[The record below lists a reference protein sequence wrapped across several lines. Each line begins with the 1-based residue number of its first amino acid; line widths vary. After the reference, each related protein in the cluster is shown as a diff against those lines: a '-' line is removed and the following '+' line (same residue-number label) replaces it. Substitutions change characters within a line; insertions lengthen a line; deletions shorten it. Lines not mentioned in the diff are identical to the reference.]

1 MFLRVMWRSLPKGT
15 KNYRCHRCNRMYVFA
30 NRPGGVAM
38 PDKVGQQIGNY
49 RLIQL
54 LGSGGFAD
62 VYLGQHVHLASKQA
76 AVKVL
81 HLFDVD
87 VQKFKEEA
95 ETTEKLVHPHIV
107 RILDFGIDRDNAPY
121 LIMEYASHG
130 TLRTRHPSAAFVKYG
145 NKRVGDTGDD

>member
-1 MFLRVMWRSLPKGT
+1 
-15 KNYRCHRCNRMYVFA
+15 
-30 NRPGGVAM
+30 M

-62 VYLGQHVHLASKQA
+62 VYLGQH
-76 AVKVL
+76 
-81 HLFDVD
+81 
-87 VQKFKEEA
+87 
-95 ETTEKLVHPHIV
+95 VHPHIV

-145 NKRVGDTGDD
+145 NKRVGDTGDDPWADVPRPRVWPVG